1 MSSSLSSWSTAP
13 MGAGRLL
20 QDARWGVA
28 GFLPAARGCKF
39 LVVVTAPPLRARC
52 VGVGTNASRRAADPR
67 ELAAIPQVVGRRPP
81 NRVIGVRG
89 RATALVRQAHQTRR
103 TSGRSFAGLR
113 PSASARVSA
122 SITML
127 EPLLLPARCCQSGR
141 NSLTGQGREGRERRW
156 WRRRERKERREKR
169 WKGGSARG
177 CTTHTL
183 ICAR

>member
-39 LVVVTAPPLRARC
+39 LVVTAPPLRARC

-67 ELAAIPQVVGRRPP
+67 ELAATPQVVGRRPP
-81 NRVIGVRG
+81 NRVIGARG
-89 RATALVRQAHQTRR
+89 GATALVRQAHQTRR
-103 TSGRSFAGLR
+103 TSGRSSARLR
-113 PSASARVSA
+113 RIASARVSA

-127 EPLLLPARCCQSGR
+127 ESLLLPARCCQSGR
-141 NSLTGQGREGRERRW
+141 HSLTGQGREGRERRW
-156 WRRRERKERREKR
+156 WRRRERRERREKR